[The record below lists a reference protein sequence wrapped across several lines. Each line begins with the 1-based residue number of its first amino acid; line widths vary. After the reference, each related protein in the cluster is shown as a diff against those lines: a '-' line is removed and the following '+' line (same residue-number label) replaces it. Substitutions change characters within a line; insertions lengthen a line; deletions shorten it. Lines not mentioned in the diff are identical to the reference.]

1 MSSSQVVSNSSAT
14 PKSKLKQNPPLPSE
28 EIHLPGPHPARGIYG
43 FALYIV
49 SWCLLV
55 IYLIWAITPVPILYR
70 LGITYIPS
78 KLWALF
84 IGIFFPS
91 AACLYVTTIFL
102 VNCWNFRG
110 YAIFDNV
117 QEVKNDFGERS
128 KSNSID
134 SINEKPE
141 KKSIEVSSRKAKK
154 C

>member
-1 MSSSQVVSNSSAT
+1 MTSTESSSTTKKT
-14 PKSKLKQNPPLPSE
+14 PKTPLPSE

-49 SWCLLV
+49 SWTLFV

-78 KLWALF
+78 KLWALA
-84 IGIFFPS
+84 IGIFFPT
-91 AACLYVTTIFL
+91 AACLYVTVIFL
-102 VNCWNFRG
+102 INCWNFYG
-110 YAIFDNV
+110 IFDNV
-117 QEVKNDFGERS
+117 QEVTNDFGERS

-134 SINEKPE
+134 SL
-141 KKSIEVSSRKAKK
+141 SSSSTESPKKAKK

>member
-1 MSSSQVVSNSSAT
+1 MTSTET
-14 PKSKLKQNPPLPSE
+14 PKSRHPPLPSE

-49 SWCLLV
+49 SWSLLV
-55 IYLIWAITPVPILYR
+55 VYLIWAITPVPILNR

-78 KLWALF
+78 KLWALA
-84 IGIFFPS
+84 IGAFFPS

-102 VNCWNFRG
+102 INCWNFRG
-110 YAIFDNV
+110 YAIFENIED
-117 QEVKNDFGERS
+117 VKHDFGQRS

-134 SINEKPE
+134 SINEKPTP
-141 KKSIEVSSRKAKK
+141 RKAKR